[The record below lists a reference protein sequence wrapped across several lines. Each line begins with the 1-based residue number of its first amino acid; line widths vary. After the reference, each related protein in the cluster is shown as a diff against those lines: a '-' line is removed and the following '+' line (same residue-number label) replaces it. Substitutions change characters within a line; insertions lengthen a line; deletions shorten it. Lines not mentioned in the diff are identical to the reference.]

1 MIFFKS
7 LLLLLIQ
14 LFIPILAWGQTIICF
29 DKEQSSFQIKSF
41 DVFLASNDSF
51 SIEKKVN
58 PYELNRYIDSIV
70 CVRSFGYSDH
80 CFRLQSGQNLIG
92 LVLKPNN
99 IKEIEIIPNQY
110 YRSAFIDAINK
121 YTKNQ
126 EKRNKKDYLIYYL
139 SATLCHQ
146 HSCYMER
153 MTCLV
158 RVKTNSFKKKKTL
171 HSFEYIDLTFLEKP
185 DSSFDERILD
195 SLSIMTTIYCN
206 LNESF
211 WNYKKD
217 WDLVR
222 QNISKNKD
230 NVTKIDSDSDS
241 LRSFCLSRE
250 GFIKSLNQYKKA
262 KFIYHFENDFTLT
275 KTEGVSYG
283 LINAYNRLVLGAKR
297 FDIEY
302 TIEYSENSAHYP
314 SYLSLTNNLTQ
325 TNEYLLWIEL
335 TLLDSTNTTAGFN
348 KTNILP
354 INWPHSTKAWLKSQ
368 SIPINTIE

>member
-1 MIFFKS
+1 MICFKS
-7 LLLLLIQ
+7 LVSLLIQ
-14 LFIPILAWGQTIICF
+14 LFIPILLWGQTIICF

-41 DVFLASNDSF
+41 DVFQASNDSF
-51 SIEKKVN
+51 SIEKKIN
-58 PYELNRYIDSIV
+58 PNELNRYIDSIV
-70 CVRSFGYSDH
+70 CVRSFGYSEH

-139 SATLCHQ
+139 SATFCHQ
-146 HSCYMER
+146 HSCYTER
-153 MTCLV
+153 ITCLV
-158 RVKTNSFKKKKTL
+158 KVKTSSFKKKETL

-217 WDLVR
+217 WSLIK

-230 NVTKIDSDSDS
+230 NVTKIDSGSDS
-241 LRSFCLSRE
+241 LQSFCLSRE

-283 LINAYNRLVLGAKR
+283 LISAYNRLVLGAKR

-302 TIEYSENSAHYP
+302 TIEYSEISAHYP
-314 SYLSLTNNLTQ
+314 SYLTLTNSLTH
-325 TNEYLLWIEL
+325 TNEYLLWVEL
-335 TLLDSTNTTAGFN
+335 TLLDSPNTTLGFN

-354 INWPHSTKAWLKSQ
+354 IKWPHSTKAWLKSQ
-368 SIPINTIE
+368 GIPINTIE